1 MLREFFWV
9 GFFLFCLFFFCK
21 RFLKKKTKQNTYL
34 FIHADF
40 ELFRFP
46 SENMS
51 MSDEPGSS
59 SLVDLQIIDSGTQG
73 RVWSVIVYR
82 TTHEKSGK
90 ETQNVWKSRSCI
102 TPSTFSNRLGHIT
115 NQFSNRIISFIHNI
129 ASLCIAY
136 RTLKWIV
143 GHPSLKPQSSDISA
157 NVQGIQIVWSVRL
170 QYTVESRYNGYQ
182 GINKIYPL

>member
-1 MLREFFWV
+1 MMRKV
-9 GFFLFCLFFFCK
+9 FFCCFFVCFLLCFCE
-21 RFLKKKTKQNTYL
+21 RFLKKTKTQSLLQHVYL
-34 FIHADF
+34 LIHADF

-59 SLVDLQIIDSGTQG
+59 SLVDLQIIDFGTQG

-102 TPSTFSNRLGHIT
+102 TPSTFSNRLGHMT
-115 NQFSNRIISFIHNI
+115 NQFSNRIISFIHI
-129 ASLCIAY
+129 ASFCIAY

-157 NVQGIQIVWSVRL
+157 NVQGICMERSFAIHSWISL
-170 QYTVESRYNGYQ
+170 
-182 GINKIYPL
+182 